1 MLAKPVFDG
10 GNEMRRGRGCGRELG
25 ESKGRQLDR
34 GKEGGGGEKGAAL
47 HVVLRWCWALGTR
60 PMYLRDSA
68 RAMVFL
74 EESAGPE
81 GGEGARDEALMAF
94 PDLGENI
101 DGWEEV
107 LAAGAVAGF
116 VVAEEANLA

>member
-1 MLAKPVFDG
+1 
-10 GNEMRRGRGCGRELG
+10 
-25 ESKGRQLDR
+25 
-34 GKEGGGGEKGAAL
+34 
-47 HVVLRWCWALGTR
+47 
-60 PMYLRDSA
+60 MYLRDFA

-81 GGEGARDEALMAF
+81 GGEGAREEALMAF
-94 PDLGENI
+94 PDFGENI

-107 LAAGAVAGF
+107 LVPGPVAVF